1 MASPA
6 SCLQPVLPTKGL
18 HKAPRLCV
26 LYICDRSYISVNTEA
41 EQKWCAQ
48 SNRWGTLSTS
58 AIPSFWYL
66 LSSATTPCCFL
77 LQEVIKQKI
86 GYVELRAHITQ
97 QNVFWFLCRLWSFSA
112 PRIIRLHEQFSPSL
126 ISFEQAA
133 FCLHEA
139 QVNVWSA
146 LYTIKPSCLICYS
159 GALSSGSWDH
169 NNRGSSLMRAMS

>member
-86 GYVELRAHITQ
+86 GHVELRAHIMLHAAKCVLIFVQAVIILST
-97 QNVFWFLCRLWSFSA
+97 SYYSA
-112 PRIIRLHEQFSPSL
+112 PWTVFPFLNILWTSCILFTWGPSK
-126 ISFEQAA
+126 
-133 FCLHEA
+133 CL
-139 QVNVWSA
+139 
-146 LYTIKPSCLICYS
+146 KCLI
-159 GALSSGSWDH
+159 H
-169 NNRGSSLMRAMS
+169 HQT